1 MIYRW
6 LVRRQAKAGWR
17 RLSEQRF
24 DETPLA
30 DDMHFV
36 FLGDHPLAA
45 DIRGADAVREWLRDQ
60 LLRRLPDLRFVVD
73 ETLVEGGPWA
83 TRVAT
88 RYHTEQNGR
97 LVYRGV
103 YFGRIVWGKVV
114 EEIILPDTKALVAA
128 LERIDELPAD
138 ST

>member
-1 MIYRW
+1 MIYRR
-6 LVRRQAKAGWR
+6 LVCKQAAAGWQ

-36 FLGDHPLAA
+36 FLGEHPLAA
-45 DIRGADAVREWLRDQ
+45 DLRGADAVRKWLREE
-60 LLRRLPDLRFVVD
+60 LFRRLPGLRFVVD
-73 ETLVEGGPWA
+73 ETIVEGGPWS

-88 RYHTEQNGR
+88 RYHTERQGR

-103 YFGRIVWGKVV
+103 YVGRIVWGKVV
-114 EEIILPDTKALVAA
+114 EEIILPDTQALVAA
-128 LERIDELPAD
+128 LEEAGTAR
-138 ST
+138 

>member
-1 MIYRW
+1 MIYRR
-6 LVRRQAKAGWR
+6 LVRRQAAAGWR

-30 DDMHFV
+30 DDMHFR

-45 DIRGADAVREWLRDQ
+45 DLRGADTVRKWLRNE
-60 LLRRLPDLRFVVD
+60 LFRRLPGLRFVVD
-73 ETLVEGGPWA
+73 ETLVEGGPWS

-88 RYHTEQNGR
+88 RYHTERHGQ

-114 EEIILPDTKALVAA
+114 EEVILPDTLALVAA
-128 LERIDELPAD
+128 LEDAESAR
-138 ST
+138 